1 MNKNVNVFIAVLLCA
16 LLCGGVIWLRMA
28 SEEKLGW
35 NIQDTYSASPAYSS
49 GASYS
54 DATFVGPS
62 SGGMMSVTSSRR
74 SMRTRATSSYAGAYS
89 SAATQPLTSH
99 LSPLTSHLS
108 PLTSNLSPLTSS
120 PTGGGLYTTSS
131 QTFKSFGGGNNA
143 GVSMSGGSLVATNN
157 YAQNSSAVSI
167 SSPISYTSLSRN
179 NSANFQDAL
188 ANGLSPEAVI
198 ASSMAMPTNGQL
210 FGSYYTNDFGSSID
224 SYNPDSYS
232 GIGYSGINNRQNAGD
247 GMSSPYESWL
257 RWMEKFGWKFGVAN
271 GENNWNFDN
280 DNAWNAFL
288 AWYLATYGVA
298 YDPNNSITPPEFT
311 YEEWLK
317 WFTSNGGTHSSDKG
331 WIFNF
336 VPVGS
341 VIPLLFMV
349 LVYVIVIFIK
359 KNKITQ
365 L

>member
-1 MNKNVNVFIAVLLCA
+1 MNRNVNVFIAVLLCA
-16 LLCGGVIWLRMA
+16 LLCGGVMWLRMA

-89 SAATQPLTSH
+89 SAATQPLTS
-99 LSPLTSHLS
+99 
-108 PLTSNLSPLTSS
+108 NLSPLTSS
-120 PTGGGLYTTSS
+120 APAAGGLYTTSS

-157 YAQNSSAVSI
+157 YAQTSSAVSI
-167 SSPISYTSLSRN
+167 SSPIGYTSLSRN
-179 NSANFQDAL
+179 MANPQEVL

-224 SYNPDSYS
+224 SYNPGSYS
-232 GIGYSGINNRQNAGD
+232 GIGYSGINNRQNLGE
-247 GMSSPYESWL
+247 GMGSTYDDWL
-257 RWMEKFGWKFGVAN
+257 RWFDQVGWSYGTDTGGGN
-271 GENNWNFDN
+271 YTFDN
-280 DNAWNAFL
+280 EQAEAAYL
-288 AWYLATYGVA
+288 AWV
-298 YDPNNSITPPEFT
+298 SSRSPELPVPS
-311 YEEWLK
+311 YPEWLS
-317 WFTSNGGTHSSDKG
+317 WLMSQTSHTGDGKTYS
-331 WIFNF
+331 F
-336 VPVGS
+336 VPVGNFL
-341 VIPLLFMV
+341 PLLFLALLYFV
-349 LVYVIVIFIK
+349 FISLK
-359 KNKITQ
+359 PLKAARTLNKE
-365 L
+365 